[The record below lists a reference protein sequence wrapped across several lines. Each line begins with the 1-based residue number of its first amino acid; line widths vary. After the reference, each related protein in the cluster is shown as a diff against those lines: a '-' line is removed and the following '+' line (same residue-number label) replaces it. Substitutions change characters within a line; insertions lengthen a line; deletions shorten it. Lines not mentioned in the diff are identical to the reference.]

1 MKKLLIITAL
11 ATVGYLN
18 LNNST
23 GSPGGRTG
31 SPFHGTNCSVG
42 CHVGTSRIATGWIT
56 TDIPSTGIVGGNT
69 YTITLTASSTT
80 SNKFGFELTAES
92 AASGKEGTFT
102 ITNSTETQLTPSGT
116 VTHTGSGTTGNNNQK
131 IWSVDWTAPSTMPSD
146 ITFYAAVNAAN
157 GDGGAAGDVIYLST
171 NRATIAPVGTDELE
185 SDNTVSMYPNPVK
198 NTLYLTEK
206 LNDIRVFDLNG
217 NLVRH
222 ETEVSEL
229 NVTDLNEGIYLV
241 QLDQDRQN
249 QLQKL
254 VVSR

>member
-31 SPFHGTNCSVG
+31 SPFHGSNCSVG

-56 TDIPSTGIVGGNT
+56 TDIPSAGIVGGNT

-102 ITNSTETQLTPSGT
+102 ITNSNETQLTPSGT
-116 VTHTGSGTTGNNNQK
+116 VTHTGTGTTGTNNQK
-131 IWSVDWTAPSTMPSD
+131 IWSVDWTAPSSMPSD

-157 GDGGAAGDVIYLST
+157 GDGATSGDVIYLST
-171 NRATIAPVGTDELE
+171 NQATVAPVGSEELE
-185 SDNTVSMYPNPVK
+185 DDNNLSFYPNPAK
-198 NTLYLTEK
+198 NTLYFSEK
-206 LNDIRVFDLNG
+206 LNSVRVFDLNG
-217 NLVRH
+217 KLVRQAA
-222 ETEVSEL
+222 EVSDL
-229 NVTDLNEGIYLV
+229 NLSDLNEGIYLV
-241 QLDQDRQN
+241 QLDQEGAS

-254 VVSR
+254 IVTR